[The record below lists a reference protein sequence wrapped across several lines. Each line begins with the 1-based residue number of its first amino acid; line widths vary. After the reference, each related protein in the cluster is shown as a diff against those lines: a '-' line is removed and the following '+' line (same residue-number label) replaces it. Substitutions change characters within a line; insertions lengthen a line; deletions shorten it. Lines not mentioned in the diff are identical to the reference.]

1 MGSNISFTSKNW
13 GSLDICV
20 VQCRQNS
27 VDARDVK
34 ECPSVS
40 SCHNYS
46 MKDETNTTTTLL
58 VCVSCGLPEGM
69 SEDAAYG
76 TQIYQISP

>member
-1 MGSNISFTSKNW
+1 MYKKTEE
-13 GSLDICV
+13 DICV

-46 MKDETNTTTTLL
+46 MKDETNTTITLL
-58 VCVSCGLPEGM
+58 VCVRCGLPAGM
-69 SEDAAYG
+69 SEDTA
-76 TQIYQISP
+76 